1 MFYFVSL
8 FVILIYNVGTRVYF
22 MPTGN
27 AKKKKIQK
35 ELCWPY
41 AVDKMFKI
49 NIFFPPFDDGL
60 RT

>member
-27 AKKKKIQK
+27 AKKKKYK
-35 ELCWPY
+35 KNY
-41 AVDKMFKI
+41 VDHTLLIKCSKS
-49 NIFFPPFDDGL
+49 IFFFPF
-60 RT
+60 